1 LEFSSKKGGSIRLIY
16 LYKTKNQLQNHT
28 RCIIFVGENLFI
40 RFSPDKVFDAL
51 KDPSSSDPAVPQITR
66 MCFKINIEAFF
77 SSYSTETYD
86 EKTNINFQ
94 NLCSWTL
101 FPYYVK
107 RWDYFNQKLNG
118 FCWTE
123 FCWIIKIKNSCAR

>member
-1 LEFSSKKGGSIRLIY
+1 M
-16 LYKTKNQLQNHT
+16 
-28 RCIIFVGENLFI
+28 FI

-51 KDPSSSDPAVPQITR
+51 KDPCSSDPAVSQITR

-94 NLCSWTL
+94 NLCGEHCFRIMW
-101 FPYYVK
+101 K
-107 RWDYFNQKLNG
+107 D
-118 FCWTE
+118 E
-123 FCWIIKIKNSCAR
+123 IILIKNWMDSAEQNFAES